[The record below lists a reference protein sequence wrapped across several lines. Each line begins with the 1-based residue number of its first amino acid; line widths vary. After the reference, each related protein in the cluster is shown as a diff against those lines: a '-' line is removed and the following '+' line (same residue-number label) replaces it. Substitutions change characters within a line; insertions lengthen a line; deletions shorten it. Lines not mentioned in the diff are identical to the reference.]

1 MIKKALN
8 IILIIAFS
16 LNSGIIFAG
25 EPLSLNLLID
35 EARLK
40 NPDILAAKKRW
51 EASLAR
57 VPQAKSLDNPN
68 VGVTFEKIPRGT
80 LKLDKT
86 MSEDRMLSFAQFF
99 PFFGKLPLKGKIAM
113 VESQMFAAEYKNKEL

>member
-57 VPQAKSLDNPN
+57 VPQAKSLENPSI
-68 VGVTFEKIPRGT
+68 GFTF
-80 LKLDKT
+80 
-86 MSEDRMLSFAQFF
+86 
-99 PFFGKLPLKGKIAM
+99 
-113 VESQMFAAEYKNKEL
+113 